1 MDMIYLKSPSEIAT
15 MKKNG
20 AILRDCLEKA
30 GDMVKPGVKKKDID
44 TAVEAMIVKAGA
56 KPGFKGFQGY
66 PASTCISVN
75 EEVVHAMPNGAVLE
89 EGDICSIDIGVLK
102 DGYYVDAARTF
113 AVGKVQK
120 EAQALVDATREAL
133 EKGIAQA
140 RPGNRLS
147 DISHAVESYTMPKGF
162 SVVKTLVGHGI
173 GAVSMPVRV
182 NVGCRRPR
190 YITPPPIP
198 QPISMKELVFSSIKA
213 SSAAQV
219 CVLVKYKGTRSPAA
233 FQKTINKTTK
243 QTRYIHDGMAKYSDA
258 PSADGNRSRIGIHHL
273 ANFR

>member
-1 MDMIYLKSPSEIAT
+1 MIYLKSPSEIAT
-15 MKKNG
+15 MRKNG
-20 AILRDCLEKA
+20 TILRDCLEKA

-44 TAVEAMIVKAGA
+44 TAMEAMIVKAGA

-75 EEVVHAMPNGAVLE
+75 EEVVHGMPNGAVLK

-113 AVGKVQK
+113 AVGTVQK

-147 DISHAVESYTMPKGF
+147 DISHAVESYTVPRGF

-173 GAVSMPVRV
+173 GQSMHEEPQIPNFGPPSQGLKLEEGLVIAIEPMLNAGRCDV
-182 NVGCRRPR
+182 FTKDDGWTVVTADKSLSAHFEDTVA
-190 YITPPPIP
+190 ITKDGPEI
-198 QPISMKELVFSSIKA
+198 L
-213 SSAAQV
+213 
-219 CVLVKYKGTRSPAA
+219 TR
-233 FQKTINKTTK
+233 
-243 QTRYIHDGMAKYSDA
+243 
-258 PSADGNRSRIGIHHL
+258 
-273 ANFR
+273 